1 MDDRKITAEDKIS
14 QICEQVII
22 NPNENLKELEPL
34 INMENELSDMAVAKV
49 FSNICPLY
57 KIRLGSQKV
66 KHKNT
71 EFISN
76 DFDASL
82 LKLYEIFLKKV
93 LKKKDEY
100 TYHIA
105 AYLLDELDHFNYS
118 DRLVSKVLLGTQ
130 VSNVRNIC
138 IYAITER
145 IKNDNDGKILVYILD
160 QSIDYNFNESILDAI
175 LKSQYL
181 NSIVVN
187 HKSMQN
193 NKSSIQKSTE
203 NEFRKNKFFEKK
215 QLKGITKKIE
225 KKRYLKELSVKKTEI
240 EELTQENLKT
250 CNKAINSL
258 QRLYFTLLKE
268 KNIRCIQLIC
278 TGIQKFF
285 ILIKPE
291 FHEGL
296 LFLLSDNIKNDY
308 TNIKYIENN
317 IELINTIFIV
327 FKDNGIDF
335 ENLVMKI
342 VPIFDFKFAQLIP
355 KDYFETKILE
365 TLEMIFLKN
374 KMQKELV
381 LTVAKKLILLRI
393 MRYLP
398 NVDKFIKKIEIVYNL
413 NYREKYAT
421 NNSGV
426 KTIYEYFLYKKT
438 V

>member
-1 MDDRKITAEDKIS
+1 MDDTKIITKNEIS
-14 QICEQVII
+14 RICEQIII
-22 NPNENLKELEPL
+22 NPNENLKELKPL
-34 INMENELSDMAVAKV
+34 IDIGNELADMAVAKV

-57 KIRLGSQKV
+57 KIRLGSQKI
-66 KHKNT
+66 KHKST
-71 EFISN
+71 EFTYN
-76 DFDASL
+76 DFDITL
-82 LKLYEIFLKKV
+82 LKLYETFLKKI
-93 LKKKDEY
+93 LRKKNEY

-130 VSNVRNIC
+130 VDNVRNIC
-138 IYAITER
+138 IYVITER
-145 IKNDNDGKILVYILD
+145 IKNDNNGKILVYILD
-160 QSIDYNFNESILDAI
+160 QSIDYNFNENILDAL

-181 NSIVVN
+181 NSIIN
-187 HKSMQN
+187 NYKNIHNSKNIQN
-193 NKSSIQKSTE
+193 NLE
-203 NEFRKNKFFEKK
+203 NEFRKNKFFAKK
-215 QLKGITKKIE
+215 QLKGINKKIE
-225 KKRYLKELSVKKTEI
+225 KERYLKELNIKKDEI
-240 EELTQENLKT
+240 EELTHENIKIR
-250 CNKAINSL
+250 NKAINSL

-268 KNIRCIQLIC
+268 KNVRYIQLIC

-285 ILIKPE
+285 SLIRQE

-296 LFLLSDNIKNDY
+296 LFLLSDNIKDNY

-327 FKDNGIDF
+327 FKDSGIDF

-342 VPIFDFKFAQLIP
+342 VPILDFKFAKSLS
-355 KDYFETKILE
+355 KDYFETKVMEILE
-365 TLEMIFLKN
+365 TIFLKN

-381 LTVAKKLILLRI
+381 LIVAKKLILLRT
-393 MRYLP
+393 MRYLT

-421 NNSGV
+421 NNNRV